1 MNRNRALM
9 ALVFVVLFAL
19 GWAVGRSTAS
29 NDRYGNLDLFVEVLS
44 RVEQNYV
51 DSLKAEKLIDG
62 AIRGMLG
69 SLDPH
74 SQFLDASGWT
84 NLQTTTKGNYAGIG
98 VVVSV
103 RDNYPTVIS
112 PIEGTPAYRAGLR
125 TGDVIVKIDGKSAQG
140 LTIDEAADRLRGP
153 KGTTVKLAIV
163 REGEEGEQPVEL
175 ERDDIRTKSV
185 PYAFMMHGGAG
196 YVRLSQFSERSGE
209 EVRQALGKLR
219 AEGARGIVLDLR
231 SNPGGLLDQAVDVSQ
246 EFLPKGELV
255 VSMKGR
261 SPKMDQRFLTKST
274 GAESR
279 LPLVVLIDRGS
290 ASASEIVAGAL
301 QDLDRALVIGHTSYG
316 KGSVQSV
323 YPLQDKRSALK
334 LTTALYYT
342 PSGRSIH
349 RARPDSALLADE
361 GDDED
366 APETPA
372 VADSTPRPRFK
383 TAAGRTVYGGG
394 GITPDLEI
402 AADTLPPVTRKVE
415 LASLSFKF
423 ANRWVNTHPQGR
435 VEDRLPEATWRE
447 FAAQVKTALKIDEV
461 AIERERPTLE
471 RSVRREMARRLG
483 GDAAAARV
491 ALEGDPV
498 FQRALSVL
506 AHSKSPRDVF
516 AAVKSQAPEAP
527 RTVGVR

>member
-9 ALVFVVLFAL
+9 ALLFVGLFAL
-19 GWAVGRSTAS
+19 GWAAGRVTAS
-29 NDRYGNLDLFVEVLS
+29 NDRYGNLDLFIEVLS

-51 DSLKAEKLIDG
+51 DSLKADRLIDG

-69 SLDPH
+69 NLDPH
-74 SQFLDASGWT
+74 SQFLDASSWT

-153 KGTTVKLAIV
+153 KGTIVKLVLV
-163 REGEEGEQPVEL
+163 REGEDGEHPVEL
-175 ERDDIRTKSV
+175 ERDDIRTHSV
-185 PYAFMMHGGAG
+185 PYSFMTEGSTG

-209 EVRQALGKLR
+209 EVRQALSKLR
-219 AEGARGIVLDLR
+219 AEGAKGIVLDLR

-246 EFLPKGELV
+246 QFLPKGDLV

-261 SPKMDQRFLTKST
+261 SPKMDQRFLTRET

-349 RARPDSALLADE
+349 RAQQDSLIAAD
-361 GDDED
+361 DDED
-366 APETPA
+366 APEPSA
-372 VADSTPRPRFK
+372 VSDSTPRPKFK
-383 TAAGRTVYGGG
+383 TAAGRTVFGGG

-402 AADTLPPVTRKVE
+402 AADTLPPLTRRVE

-435 VEDRLPEATWRE
+435 VEARLPEATWRE
-447 FAAQVKTALKIDEV
+447 FAASLKTVEGANDL
-461 AIERERPTLE
+461 AIERERPWLE

-506 AHSKSPRDVF
+506 GHSKVPRDVF
-516 AAVKSQAPEAP
+516 AAVKAREPEAP
-527 RTVGVR
+527 RSAGVR

>member
-1 MNRNRALM
+1 MNRNRALL
-9 ALVFVVLFAL
+9 ALLFVVLFAL
-19 GWAVGRSTAS
+19 GWFAGRGTAG

-44 RVEQNYV
+44 RIEQNYV
-51 DSLKAEKLIDG
+51 DSLKADKLIDG

-84 NLQTTTKGNYAGIG
+84 SLQTTTRGNYAGIG

-103 RDNYPTVIS
+103 RENFPTVIS

-125 TGDVIVKIDGKSAQG
+125 TGDVIVRIDGRSAQG
-140 LTIDEAADRLRGP
+140 LTIDEAAERLRGP
-153 KGTTVKLAIV
+153 KGSIVKLALV
-163 REGEEGEQPVEL
+163 REGEDGEHEVEL
-175 ERDDIRTKSV
+175 ERDEIRTRSV
-185 PYAFMMHGGAG
+185 PYSFMAEDGAG
-196 YVRLSQFSERSGE
+196 YVRLAQFSERSGE
-209 EVRQALGKLR
+209 EVRQALTKLR

-231 SNPGGLLDQAVDVSQ
+231 SNPGGLLDQAVDVSEQ
-246 EFLPKGELV
+246 FLPRGELV

-261 SPKMDQRFLTKST
+261 TAKSEQRFLTRTT

-301 QDLDRALVIGHTSYG
+301 QDLDRALVIGSTSFG

-323 YPLQDKRSALK
+323 YPLQDKRTALK

-349 RARPDSALLADE
+349 RSNQDSLPPL
-361 GDDED
+361 DED
-366 APETPA
+366 ADLGLEPA
-372 VADSTPRPRFK
+372 APDTAPRPKFR

-394 GITPDLEI
+394 GITPDLVVP
-402 AADTLPPVTRKVE
+402 ADTLPPITRRVE
-415 LASLSFKF
+415 LGSRSFKF
-423 ANRWVNTHPQGR
+423 ANRWVNTHPEGR
-435 VEDRLPEATWRE
+435 VGSRLPESAWRE
-447 FAAQVKTALKIDEV
+447 FAASLKTVEGVSDL
-461 AIERERPTLE
+461 AIERERPWLE
-471 RSVRREMARRLG
+471 RSVRRELARRLG

-491 ALEGDPV
+491 ALESDPV
-498 FQRALSVL
+498 FQRALAVL
-506 AHSKSPRDVF
+506 ARARTPRDVF
-516 AAVKSQAPEAP
+516 AAVNTPKPEA
-527 RTVGVR
+527 GAGAH